1 MPKIFNK
8 TSQTV
13 DAVENV
19 AEEATVA
26 ETVTPTTVTPD
37 IEALLKKIA
46 ELEAKMAEMEETTSD
61 SVDLVSDEPVEPP
74 ANKNIKLMSL
84 YYGTL
89 NLATQPN
96 GGGRI
101 VSFNKYGQIR
111 NVLYSTL
118 IDIVNTNRR
127 FSEEGYFYIMDSNAV
142 YHLGLSEF
150 YKDRV
155 IPKSAIDG
163 ILDYDA
169 SEIPAIVGNL
179 SEAQKDIVE
188 HIILDKMNK
197 GTADLNKVEVVG
209 KALGCDFSAKLAE
222 MKSFS
227 K

>member
-1 MPKIFNK
+1 MPKISNK

-13 DAVENV
+13 DTVENV
-19 AEEATVA
+19 AEEAAVA
-26 ETVTPTTVTPD
+26 ETATPTVVTPNV
-37 IEALLKKIA
+37 EALLKKIA
-46 ELEAKMAEMEETTSD
+46 ELEAKMAEMETTSD
-61 SVDLVSDEPVEPP
+61 DVEAASDEPTEPP

-188 HIILDKMNK
+188 HIVLDKMNK